1 MLRCD
6 QLTERVTDYL
16 EWQMPLADRVE
27 VYVHLRRC
35 SDCRKY
41 LGQVKETVRLLRQL
55 AVPRSIAEMGGLLAR
70 FRRTHLAGPVPSR
83 PNGGAL
89 RLVVAD

>member
-6 QLTERVTDYL
+6 ELTERVTDYL
-16 EWQMPLADRVE
+16 EWQLSLSDRVE
-27 VYVHLRRC
+27 VYLHLRRC

-41 LGQVKETVRLLRQL
+41 LGQMKETIRLLRQL
-55 AVPRSIAEMGGLLAR
+55 AVPPSIADVGGLLAR
-70 FRRTHLAGPVPSR
+70 FRRTQPADPVPSR
-83 PNGGAL
+83 RNGSPL

>member
-6 QLTERVTDYL
+6 ELTERVTDYL
-16 EWQMPLADRVE
+16 EWQLSLADRVE

-41 LGQVKETVRLLRQL
+41 LGQMKETVRLLGHL
-55 AVPRSIAEMGGLLAR
+55 AAPPSMGDVGGLLAR
-70 FRRTHLAGPVPSR
+70 FRRAQLAGPIPSR
-83 PNGGAL
+83 PNGAL

>member
-6 QLTERVTDYL
+6 ELTERVTDYL
-16 EWQMPLADRVE
+16 EWQLSLADRVE

-41 LGQVKETVRLLRQL
+41 LGQMKETVRLLGQL
-55 AVPRSIAEMGGLLAR
+55 AVPPSVADVGGLLAR
-70 FRRTHLAGPVPSR
+70 FRRTQLAGPVSPRS
-83 PNGGAL
+83 NGAAL